1 MFDTASLQQP
11 PGSASGPRLRRPGGV
26 PAGAGG
32 GFTLLEVLI
41 VLVLL
46 GVLAAVVWPDFGQA
60 RRSQELDESV
70 RRMTTLIQM
79 CRARAMNDG
88 RAYRITFRTDGTI
101 RVTRQRDP
109 LYAPEQFVKFR
120 EPWAQMTFL
129 LEHVW
134 VESLLPLPEGPPP
147 IDVDDNMVEFEEFR
161 QEPTPIEELDEA
173 FDLDFQT
180 DGTSGSARWILR
192 DAGGRGVQMT
202 LDGRLGRVDVKPV
215 ESLDAEGLERPE
227 AVEEQEEIPY
237 EDELEP
243 LEERP

>member
-1 MFDTASLQQP
+1 M
-11 PGSASGPRLRRPGGV
+11 
-26 PAGAGG
+26 
-32 GFTLLEVLI
+32 LEVLI

-46 GVLAAVVWPDFGQA
+46 GVLAAIAWPDFSQA

-70 RRMTTLIQM
+70 RRLTTLIQM

-88 RAYRITFRTDGTI
+88 RAYRITFRTDGTLL
-101 RVTRQRDP
+101 VTRQRDP

-120 EPWAQMTFL
+120 ESWAQLAFL

-134 VESLLPLPEGPPP
+134 VEALLPLPEGPPP
-147 IDVDDNMVEFEEFR
+147 IDVDDNLIEFEEF
-161 QEPTPIEELDEA
+161 QQDPTPIDQMDEE
-173 FDLDFQT
+173 FHLDFET
-180 DGTSGSARWILR
+180 DGTSNSARWILR

-202 LDGRLGRVDVKPV
+202 LDGRLGRVDVKSVDPEDP
-215 ESLDAEGLERPE
+215 ESLERPE
-227 AVEEQEEIPY
+227 PVAEEEEIPY